1 MADLLIE
8 IGTEELPPSAIGVAT
23 RHIGNSLSRV
33 LRVRDIKIYST
44 PRRLVF
50 YVENFEDTKAVEE
63 EIIYGPP
70 WQVAFGD
77 GGVPTKALE
86 GFLKR
91 YGATKDQVF
100 KASKGK
106 GEYVAIKLL
115 KGERSALE
123 ELKEN
128 FEEIL
133 LSIPF
138 PRRMRWTSSRRIL
151 FSRPV
156 RWILALY
163 GDALIDLA
171 FGEVKSSRITYGHRF
186 LSGGRVEVSD
196 PSDYFAKMEGSYVM
210 LDRDRRKE
218 LIDRSLREEA
228 NKLSGEPVMLGD
240 LLEEVTDLVEYPF
253 PVVGSFED
261 RFLELP
267 ERVIITV
274 LAHHQRF
281 FCVKRGESLINHF
294 IGISNN
300 RPSGGEIR
308 RGYER
313 VIRARLEDA
322 LFFYREDLR
331 RPLSELVPRLSGI
344 LIHPKVGTVLD
355 KTRRMEKIADYL
367 ISTLGLGEIRE
378 RVLKAVRLSKADLLT
393 EMVKEF
399 DELQGYMG
407 MVYALKD
414 GEEEEVAKALYEQYL
429 PSGQDSDLP
438 QTTTGAILS
447 LTDKLHDLI
456 YFFSAGEIPTGASD
470 PYGLRRSAFGV
481 LRVLDNRRWD
491 LDIKDLMRL
500 LEVREGYKE
509 LEEFMAQ
516 RLESYLEDR
525 GYDVVRSVLAV
536 TSSFRPSE
544 VIDKVRKVSELKSED
559 SFTAL
564 YDVYRRIAKIL
575 PEGWESEQVDE
586 TLLKE
591 PAERSLWDKVIE
603 LENSELSDPM
613 GLTEL
618 QNPVNRLFDEVLI
631 MDRDE
636 RIRSNRLSLLFRV
649 KRLFNRFAD
658 FSLLVPQE
666 VK

>member
-23 RHIGNSLSRV
+23 QHISRNLAQV
-33 LRVRDIKIYST
+33 LRIETIKVYST

-50 YVENFEDTKAVEE
+50 YAEDFEDTKVVQEE
-63 EIIYGPP
+63 VIYGPP
-70 WQVAFGD
+70 WKVAFGND
-77 GGVPTKALE
+77 GKPTKALE

-91 YGATKDQVF
+91 YGATQEQVF
-100 KASKGK
+100 KARKGK

-115 KGERSALE
+115 RGESSAIE
-123 ELKEN
+123 ELRER

-133 LSIPF
+133 LSVPF
-138 PRRMRWTSSRRIL
+138 SKRMRWTSSRRIL
-151 FSRPV
+151 FARPV

-163 GDALIDLA
+163 GDLLIDLA
-171 FGEVKSSRITYGHRF
+171 FGEVRSSRTTYGHRF
-186 LSGGRVEVSD
+186 LFGEKIEVSS
-196 PSDYFAKMEGSYVM
+196 PQDYFVKMEKAYVM
-210 LDRDRRKE
+210 IDRDRRRE
-218 LIDRSLREEA
+218 LINRSLREEA
-228 NKLSGEPVMLGD
+228 EKLSGEPVMLGD

-253 PVVGSFED
+253 PVVGSFEE

-281 FCVKRGESLINHF
+281 FCVRSGKNLINYF

-300 RPSGGEIR
+300 RPSGDEIR

-322 LFFYREDLR
+322 LFFYREDLK
-331 RPLSELVPRLSGI
+331 RPLRELIPGLSGI
-344 LIHPKVGTVLD
+344 LIHPRVGTVLD
-355 KTRRMEKIADYL
+355 KTRRMEKIAEHL
-367 ISTLGLGEIRE
+367 ISTLELGEIRE
-378 RVLKAVRLSKADLLT
+378 KVLKAVRLSKADLLT

-470 PYGLRRSAFGV
+470 PYGLRRSAFGII
-481 LRVLDNRRWD
+481 RVLDNRGWD
-491 LDIKDLMRL
+491 LDIKDLMES
-500 LEVREGYKE
+500 LEVREGSKE

-525 GYDVVRSVLAV
+525 GYDVVRAVLAV
-536 TSSFRPSE
+536 TSALRLGE
-544 VIDKVRKVSELKSED
+544 VIDKVTKVSELKSDD
-559 SFTAL
+559 SFTDL
-564 YDVYRRIAKIL
+564 YEVYRRVAKIL

-586 TLLKE
+586 TLFKE

-603 LENSELSDPM
+603 LENSDLSDPA

-618 QNPVNRLFDEVLI
+618 QNTVNRLFDEVLI

-636 RIRSNRLSLLFRV
+636 RIRKNRLSLLFRV

-658 FSLLVPQE
+658 FGLLVPQE

>member
-23 RHIGNSLSRV
+23 QHISRNLAQV
-33 LRVRDIKIYST
+33 LRIETIKVYST

-50 YVENFEDTKAVEE
+50 YAEDFEDTKVVQEE
-63 EIIYGPP
+63 VIYGPP
-70 WQVAFGD
+70 WKVAFGND
-77 GGVPTKALE
+77 GKPTKALE

-91 YGATKDQVF
+91 YGATQEQVF
-100 KASKGK
+100 KARKGK

-115 KGERSALE
+115 RGESSAIE
-123 ELKEN
+123 ELRER

-133 LSIPF
+133 LSVPF
-138 PRRMRWTSSRRIL
+138 SKRMRWTSSRRIL
-151 FSRPV
+151 FARPV

-163 GDALIDLA
+163 GDLLIDLA
-171 FGEVKSSRITYGHRF
+171 FGEVRSSRTTYGHRF
-186 LSGGRVEVSD
+186 LFGEKIEVSN
-196 PSDYFAKMEGSYVM
+196 PQDYFVKMEKAYVM
-210 LDRDRRKE
+210 IDRDRRRE
-218 LIDRSLREEA
+218 LINRSLREEA
-228 NKLSGEPVMLGD
+228 EKLSGEPVMLGD

-253 PVVGSFED
+253 PVVGSFEE

-281 FCVKRGESLINHF
+281 FCVRSGKNLINYF

-300 RPSGGEIR
+300 RPSGDEIR

-322 LFFYREDLR
+322 LFFYREDLK
-331 RPLSELVPRLSGI
+331 RPLRELIPGLSGI
-344 LIHPKVGTVLD
+344 LIHPRVGTVLD
-355 KTRRMEKIADYL
+355 KTRRMEKIAEHL
-367 ISTLGLGEIRE
+367 ISTLELGEIRE
-378 RVLKAVRLSKADLLT
+378 KVLKAVRLSKADLLT

-470 PYGLRRSAFGV
+470 PYGLRRSAFGII
-481 LRVLDNRRWD
+481 RVLDNRGWD
-491 LDIKDLMRL
+491 LDIKDLMES
-500 LEVREGYKE
+500 LEVREGSKE

-525 GYDVVRSVLAV
+525 GYDVVRAVLAV
-536 TSSFRPSE
+536 TSALRLGE
-544 VIDKVRKVSELKSED
+544 VIDKVTKVSELKSDD
-559 SFTAL
+559 SFTDL
-564 YDVYRRIAKIL
+564 YEVYRRVAKIL

-586 TLLKE
+586 TLFKE

-603 LENSELSDPM
+603 LENSDLSDPA

-618 QNPVNRLFDEVLI
+618 QNTVNRLFDEVLI

-636 RIRSNRLSLLFRV
+636 RIRKNRLSLLFRV

-658 FSLLVPQE
+658 FGLLVPQE

>member
-23 RHIGNSLSRV
+23 QHISRNLAQV
-33 LRVRDIKIYST
+33 LRIETIKVYST

-50 YVENFEDTKAVEE
+50 YAEDFEDTKVVQEE
-63 EIIYGPP
+63 VIYGPP
-70 WQVAFGD
+70 WKVAFGND
-77 GGVPTKALE
+77 GKPTKALE

-91 YGATKDQVF
+91 YGATQEQVF
-100 KASKGK
+100 KARKGK

-115 KGERSALE
+115 RGESSAIE
-123 ELKEN
+123 ELRER

-133 LSIPF
+133 LSVPF
-138 PRRMRWTSSRRIL
+138 SKRMRWTSSRRIL
-151 FSRPV
+151 FARPV

-163 GDALIDLA
+163 GDLLIDLA
-171 FGEVKSSRITYGHRF
+171 FGEVRSSRTTYGHRF
-186 LSGGRVEVSD
+186 LFGEKIEVSN
-196 PSDYFAKMEGSYVM
+196 PQDYFVKMEKAYVM
-210 LDRDRRKE
+210 IDRDRRRE
-218 LIDRSLREEA
+218 LINRSLREEA
-228 NKLSGEPVMLGD
+228 EKLSGEPVMLGD

-253 PVVGSFED
+253 PVVGSFEE

-281 FCVKRGESLINHF
+281 FCVRSGKNLINYF

-300 RPSGGEIR
+300 RPSGDEIR

-322 LFFYREDLR
+322 LFFYREDLK
-331 RPLSELVPRLSGI
+331 RPLRELIPGLSGI
-344 LIHPKVGTVLD
+344 LIHPRVGTVLD
-355 KTRRMEKIADYL
+355 KTRRMEKIAEHL
-367 ISTLGLGEIRE
+367 ISTLELVEIRE
-378 RVLKAVRLSKADLLT
+378 KVLKAVRLSKADLLT

-470 PYGLRRSAFGV
+470 PYGLRRSAFGII
-481 LRVLDNRRWD
+481 RVLDNRGWD
-491 LDIKDLMRL
+491 LDIKDLMES
-500 LEVREGYKE
+500 LEVREGSKE

-525 GYDVVRSVLAV
+525 GYDVVRAVLAV
-536 TSSFRPSE
+536 TSALRLGE
-544 VIDKVRKVSELKSED
+544 VIDKVTKVSELKSDD
-559 SFTAL
+559 SFTDL
-564 YDVYRRIAKIL
+564 YEVYRRVAKIL

-586 TLLKE
+586 TLFKE

-603 LENSELSDPM
+603 LENSDLSDPA

-618 QNPVNRLFDEVLI
+618 QNTVNRLFDEVLI

-636 RIRSNRLSLLFRV
+636 RIRKNRLSLLFRV

-658 FSLLVPQE
+658 FGLLVPQE